1 MLQRGNA
8 ALNKSLVNYSLYL
21 VTDNG
26 DKDRETFCETVDQA
40 IAGGVTLVQLR
51 EKMATSRDFFELA
64 LRVKAITDR
73 HNVPLIINDRLDIAL
88 AVNADGL
95 HVGQEDLPVAL
106 ARRLLGP
113 DKILGVTAATVA
125 DAVEAQAAGADYL
138 GSGAVYP
145 TSTKPGKA
153 VLPLMTLSQIKQ
165 AVHIPVVAIGGISAD
180 NIGAL
185 RQSKVD
191 GVAVVSA
198 IMDSSDPAA
207 AARALRILWEG

>member
-1 MLQRGNA
+1 M
-8 ALNKSLVNYSLYL
+8 NKSLVNYSLYL

-26 DKDRETFCETVDQA
+26 DKDREAFCETVERA

-51 EKMATSRDFFELA
+51 EKMATSRDFYELA

-95 HVGQEDLPVAL
+95 HVGQEDLPVAV

-113 DKILGVTAATVA
+113 DKILGATAATVA
-125 DAVEAQAAGADYL
+125 DALEAQTAGADYL

-153 VLPLMTLSQIKQ
+153 VLPLKTLSQIKQ

-198 IMDSSDPAA
+198 IMDNSDPAS

>member
-1 MLQRGNA
+1 
-8 ALNKSLVNYSLYL
+8 LNKSLVNYSLYL
-21 VTDNG
+21 VTDTG
-26 DKDRETFCETVDQA
+26 DKDRDAFCETVDRA
-40 IAGGVTLVQLR
+40 ITGGVTLVQLR
-51 EKMATSRDFFELA
+51 EKMATSRDFYELA

-95 HVGQEDLPVAL
+95 HVGQEDLPAAV

-125 DAVEAQAAGADYL
+125 DALEAQAAGADYL

-145 TSTKPGKA
+145 TGTKPGKA

-165 AVHIPVVAIGGISAD
+165 AVHIPVVAIGGISEA
-180 NIGAL
+180 NIYAL

>member
-1 MLQRGNA
+1 MKFDL
-8 ALNKSLVNYSLYL
+8 SLYL
-21 VTDNG
+21 VLDPEMCGGFDAALKLTQQVLD
-26 DKDRETFCETVDQA
+26 A
-40 IAGGVTLVQLR
+40 GVTVLQLR
-51 EKMATSRDFFELA
+51 APQWKKRDWLRLSQQILPMSREA
-64 LRVKAITDR
+64 
-73 HNVPLIINDRLDIAL
+73 NVPFLINDHIDIAL
-88 AVNADGL
+88 ACDADGVHL
-95 HVGQEDLPVAL
+95 GQGDLPLAVA
-106 ARRLLGP
+106 RQLLGP

>member
-1 MLQRGNA
+1 M
-8 ALNKSLVNYSLYL
+8 NYSLYL

-88 AVNADGL
+88 AVNAAGL
-95 HVGQEDLPVAL
+95 HVGQEDLPVAV

-113 DKILGVTAATVA
+113 DKILGATAATVA
-125 DAVEAQAAGADYL
+125 DALEAQAAGADYL

-153 VLPLMTLSQIKQ
+153 VLPLKTLSQIKQ

-198 IMDSSDPAA
+198 IMDNSDPAS

>member
-1 MLQRGNA
+1 LKRGDA

-26 DKDRETFCETVDQA
+26 DKDGEAFCETVERA

-51 EKMATSRDFFELA
+51 EKMATSRDFYELA
-64 LRVKAITDR
+64 LRVKAVTDR

-95 HVGQEDLPVAL
+95 HVGQEDLPAAV

-125 DAVEAQAAGADYL
+125 DALEAQAAGADYL

-145 TSTKPGKA
+145 TGTKPGKA

-165 AVHIPVVAIGGISAD
+165 AVHIPVVAIGGISEA
-180 NIGAL
+180 NIYAL

-198 IMDSSDPAA
+198 IMGSPDSAS
-207 AARALRILWEG
+207 AARRLRRLWEG

>member
-1 MLQRGNA
+1 MQGGDA

-51 EKMATSRDFFELA
+51 EKMATSRDFYELA